1 MNILMVL
8 YKIKDYIILE
18 IFLLSINLF
27 FIKKTILQK
36 N

>member
-1 MNILMVL
+1 MNILMAL

-18 IFLLSINLF
+18 FFLLSINLF